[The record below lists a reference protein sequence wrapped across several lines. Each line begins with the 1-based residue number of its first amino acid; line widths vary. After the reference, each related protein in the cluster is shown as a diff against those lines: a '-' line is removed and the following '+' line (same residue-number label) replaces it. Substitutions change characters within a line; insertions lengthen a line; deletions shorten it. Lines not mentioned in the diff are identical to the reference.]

1 MRETSEDDENI
12 PLFEL
17 KKRLRNQN
25 RSTDSSE
32 SDQEMEINAISSRRT
47 KRKIRGKAESSN
59 KKVAS
64 LLRAAANLL

>member
-32 SDQEMEINAISSRRT
+32 SDQEMEINATSSRCCVNVLT
-47 KRKIRGKAESSN
+47 GCKFSHLFEQ
-59 KKVAS
+59 
-64 LLRAAANLL
+64 